1 MQLQLPAMNCFGD
14 LDVSGQMFL
23 NRSCAGKMDDA
34 ARVFKDLCRRYKPD
48 LITYNT
54 LVTGYARMVG
64 AAALQG
70 AGLLDANRCC
80 CANRIGPR
88 PYLQRALPARIDS

>member
-1 MQLQLPAMNCFGD
+1 
-14 LDVSGQMFL
+14 
-23 NRSCAGKMDDA
+23 MDDA

-64 AAALQG
+64 NAALQG
-70 AGLLDANRCC
+70 ADLLIVNRCC
-80 CANRIGPR
+80 LLIRTGAR
-88 PYLQRALPARIDS
+88 PCPQHGLPARIDSCQLPAGSDSCRACSLLLHCCGPC